1 MAESTPTRKP
11 SANQHRRGVKKRKYT
26 NEERQNIMKMIK
38 EGAKTH
44 VITSAL
50 NIPESTVRTMRKQLA
65 TFFPQTR
72 QAAAVPIDDLE
83 EDVDDELIDAPVP
96 VIDSSDSERDV
107 LDIPSNFDGF

>member
-38 EGAKTH
+38 EGVKTH

-50 NIPESTVRTMRKQLA
+50 NIPESTELQQARLTK
-65 TFFPQTR
+65 FFPQTR